1 MIINAK
7 HTGATRQNNNFLKYS
22 PFHSKPFAVH
32 NPKQMRI
39 FSALLLLYAIL
50 APLNAQLRL
59 EIICSP
65 RAEGGLINHTN
76 AVEKELSRKLT
87 EDEPLFTRV
96 TELADSL
103 SLEKYLSDLIDSLH
117 YRAFLEASIDS
128 MVYTP
133 QNATAYLHKGRQYRR
148 VQLYPGHLDEQA
160 LRTLNIRRNRYEGVP
175 LSIGRFRNLQQ
186 RILNHYENTGYP
198 FASVSLADMEINE
211 DTIRGR
217 LVIEKNRY
225 YRIDSIHIYG
235 DAQVNSKYLYRHIG
249 ILPGDHYS
257 EERFRKAGERIRQ
270 TAFLSKIREPEMEF
284 MKESADLYLYVDRR
298 RASNFSGILGIIPG
312 DGDGKTRFAG
322 EINLSLLNVFRR
334 MESISLQWQSPGKRV
349 QEMDLE
355 LGQPYLLGKAF
366 GIDLHLHMF
375 RQDSTYMKVE
385 TEAGVPFTI
394 PGRGVVRVFA
404 KNTSTSLIDA
414 GGQVSALNAPAAG
427 VSGQV
432 FGLSYTH
439 QQIDNRINPYRGWA
453 VNASIGAGNKR
464 VNPPRGYENER
475 IKSSFVEAVARLRWF
490 IPVSPAGTFMLAN
503 LSGIKMN
510 IGQKKSA
517 NYFFA
522 NELFL
527 LGGLHSIRGFDE
539 RSLAASAYSIQR
551 VEYRYLF
558 DAAGN
563 MFLFFDGMAYERRL
577 PDGKVYDMPFGFGG
591 GLTFDTRAGQFSI
604 SYALGREFGNPVSLR
619 SSRVHMGIIN
629 RF

>member
-1 MIINAK
+1 MRLFS
-7 HTGATRQNNNFLKYS
+7 TLFLL
-22 PFHSKPFAVH
+22 
-32 NPKQMRI
+32 I
-39 FSALLLLYAIL
+39 AIL
-50 APLNAQLRL
+50 GPLNAQLIL
-59 EIICSP
+59 EIVCSTEAD
-65 RAEGGLINHTN
+65 RVLITDPG
-76 AVEKELSRKLT
+76 AGDDPMSRRET
-87 EDEPLFTRV
+87 EDEPLFTGA

-103 SLEKYLSDLIDSLH
+103 SLAKHLRDLISGLH
-117 YRAFLEASIDS
+117 SRAYLEASIDS
-128 MVYTP
+128 IVYTP
-133 QNATAYLHKGRQYRR
+133 GNATAYLHKGRQYSR
-148 VQLYPGHLDEQA
+148 VQISPGHMDEQV
-160 LRTLNIRRNRYEGVP
+160 LRMLNIRRNRYEREP
-175 LSIGRFRNLQQ
+175 LSINRFRNLQE
-186 RILNHYENTGYP
+186 RLLSHYENSGYP
-198 FASVSLADMEINE
+198 FASVSLADMEITE

-235 DAQVNSKYLYRHIG
+235 DAPVERKYLYRHIG
-249 ILPGDHYS
+249 VLPGDPYS
-257 EERFRKAGERIRQ
+257 EDRFRKAGERIRQ
-270 TAFLSKIREPEMEF
+270 TAFLSEIREPEMEF
-284 MKESADLYLYVDRR
+284 MRESADLYLYVDHR

-312 DGDGKTRFAG
+312 DRESKTRFAG
-322 EINLSLLNVFRR
+322 EISLDLLNVFRR
-334 MESISLQWQSPGKRV
+334 MERISLQWQSPGNQV
-349 QEMDLE
+349 QQMDLE
-355 LGQPYLLGKAF
+355 LGQPYLFGRAF

-385 TEAGVPFTI
+385 AEAGVPFTI
-394 PGRGVVRVFA
+394 PGRGMVRVFA
-404 KNTSTSLIDA
+404 KTTGTSLIAA
-414 GGQVSALNAPAAG
+414 GGQVSSLNAPAAG
-427 VSGQV
+427 ISGQV

-439 QQIDNRINPYRGWA
+439 QRIDNRINPYRGWL

-464 VNPPRGYENER
+464 VKPPQGYAHEEKR
-475 IKSSFVEAVARLRWF
+475 SSFGEAVARLQWF
-490 IPVSPAGTFMLAN
+490 IPISPAGTVMLSN
-503 LSGIKMN
+503 LSGIKFN
-510 IGQKKSA
+510 IGQEKRE
-517 NYFFA
+517 NYFFV

-604 SYALGREFGNPVSLR
+604 SYALGREFDNPLSFR